1 MTLIERIVKKVF
13 PNKKMGKPSRTFVSR
28 TSISRSRVYE
38 PDVVVMHNNIIPD
51 ITTDMFNPL
60 NPLSPI
66 SPLNP
71 INMIAEHHHDH
82 IVDHV
87 ASCCDEP
94 VSSYS
99 DTNAEIYSSPC
110 SDDDNT
116 RRSYDYSSS
125 NYDYSSSS
133 CDSSSYDSSSSCDSS
148 CSCD

>member
-28 TSISRSRVYE
+28 TSINRSRVYE
-38 PDVVVMHNNIIPD
+38 PDVVVHNNIIPNL
-51 ITTDMFNPL
+51 TTDMFNPL

-71 INMIAEHHHDH
+71 INIIAEHHHDH

-87 ASCCDEP
+87 APCCDEP

-99 DTNAEIYSSPC
+99 DTNTEIYSSSC

-116 RRSYDYSSS
+116 RRS
-125 NYDYSSSS
+125 YDYSSSS
-133 CDSSSYDSSSSCDSS
+133 CDSSSYDSSSSFDSSSSCDSS